1 MSKFVIAAAL
11 GLGLLSAAGG
21 AAQAHDY
28 APVHRPHVAPH
39 HHHHY
44 VPPPPPRWRPHHPG
58 HARDWR
64 HARQYGWR

>member
-21 AAQAHDY
+21 AAQAHGY
-28 APVHRPHVAPH
+28 APVHRPHYAP

-44 VPPPPPRWRPHHPG
+44 VPPPPPRHRHYGWHAPAHRPY
-58 HARDWR
+58 
-64 HARQYGWR
+64 RQYGWR